1 MHATSVVTPD
11 EVRQIIVKNLR
22 LIAPEA
28 DASALRPYDDIREM
42 LEVDSFDFSNFLIAI
57 NVELGLE
64 IPEQDYGQVNTIEKL
79 STVLFAHMR
88 P

>member
-28 DASALRPYDDIREM
+28 DASALRPHDDIREM